1 GHTATLL
8 ENDKVLVV
16 GGNVTNSCC
25 RATVTGSAEL
35 YDPVTGQW
43 SATGSLSTPRSG
55 HIAVRL
61 ANGKVLV
68 AGGENNPSEV
78 YDPDTGAWSASG
90 NLNIARGSFTATLLP
105 NGKVLVAGGL
115 GVESGRYVMLNSAE
129 LYDPATS
136 AWSPTGTMNSARRY

>member
-1 GHTATLL
+1 
-8 ENDKVLVV
+8 
-16 GGNVTNSCC
+16 
-25 RATVTGSAEL
+25 
-35 YDPVTGQW
+35 
-43 SATGSLSTPRSG
+43 
-55 HIAVRL
+55 

-136 AWSPTGTMNSARRY
+136 VWSPTGTMERDRQPYRAPCQSHGDLAA